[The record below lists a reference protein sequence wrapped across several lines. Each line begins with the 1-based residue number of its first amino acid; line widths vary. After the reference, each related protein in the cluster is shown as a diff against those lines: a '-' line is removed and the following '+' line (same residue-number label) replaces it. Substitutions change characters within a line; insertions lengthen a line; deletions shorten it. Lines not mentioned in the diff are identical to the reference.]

1 MPMTRYADDFDEH
14 TVEELMT
21 GRYRGRRSDL
31 RALAACLSVTRE
43 ELVNSRGPAP
53 SADVAQIIHSGLAT
67 RRARRAAQRAAA
79 RRAMRRRGILAG
91 ASTLLTT
98 FAGKVLFGAVAVA
111 AGVGGVHATGVME
124 VPGLPDRSMA
134 DFPSV
139 DRDSFMDRSAGRPV
153 TYSDVRIVVEI
164 HPDPADDEPADES
177 PDDDDA
183 ADDHAADL
191 DEAESQ
197 SGDKPSERKKR
208 SHRTGR
214 DADRSDDRDGRR
226 GRFGGG

>member
-1 MPMTRYADDFDEH
+1 MPTIRSADDFDEH

-21 GRYRGRRSDL
+21 GRYHGRRSDL
-31 RALAACLSVTRE
+31 RALAACLSMTRD
-43 ELVNSRGPAP
+43 ELVNAPGPAP

-124 VPGLPDRSMA
+124 VATLPDRTV
-134 DFPSV
+134 V
-139 DRDSFMDRSAGRPV
+139 DMPTVGRDGSLDRSGARPASE
-153 TYSDVRIVVEI
+153 SDVRVVVEI
-164 HPDPADDEPADES
+164 HPDPADEQSA
-177 PDDDDA
+177 DDDVVDDDIGEIGE
-183 ADDHAADL
+183 ADNGP
-191 DEAESQ
+191 AE
-197 SGDKPSERKKR
+197 PERRHKR
-208 SHRTGR
+208 SGR
-214 DADRSDDRDGRR
+214 DRDRSDDRDDRR
-226 GRFGGG
+226 NRSGDG